1 MQFTAIFQALS
12 LIVPAVLAG
21 SKKIIKGN
29 ERYLVAVGMYFFF
42 QYLVRK
48 YASENISKGI
58 QDNPNGSVEQNSDTL
73 AMAYFAAMF
82 PSGQTWLPD
91 GTDEE
96 TIFELAS
103 KTHHYGKVFNAYQV
117 KYRRNLTDDLQSE
130 LSKTEYQTFI
140 SILNK

>member
-1 MQFTAIFQALS
+1 MQYAAIFQALS

-29 ERYLVAVGMYFFF
+29 ERYLIAVGMYFFF

-58 QDNPNGSVEQNSDTL
+58 QDNPNGGAEQNSNAL
-73 AMAYFAAMF
+73 AMAYYAAMF
-82 PSGQTWLPD
+82 PSGQTFFPD
-91 GTDEE
+91 GTDEQAL
-96 TIFELAS
+96 FELAAR
-103 KTHHYGKVFNAYQV
+103 THHYGNVFNSYQV